1 MIREQD
7 KNLLKDL
14 FQKELTNPVK
24 LIMFTQQ
31 QSPLILTVVNTCEWC
46 EETEALLKE
55 ISELSENI
63 NVEIYDF
70 VKEEDKSKELG
81 IDKIPAIAIIGA
93 EDYGIRFY
101 GIPAGYEFT
110 TFIEDIIDVSKG
122 KTNLSEKAKERLK
135 DIKKDVYIQVYVTP
149 T

>member
-31 QSPLILTVVNTCEWC
+31 QSPLILPVMNTCEWC
-46 EETEALLKE
+46 KETEDLLKE
-55 ISELSENI
+55 IGELSENI
-63 NVEIYDF
+63 NIEIYDL
-70 VKEEDKSKELG
+70 VKEEDKAKQLR

-93 EDYGIRFY
+93 EDYGIRFF

-110 TFIEDIIDVSKG
+110 AFIEDIIDVSKG
-122 KTNLSEKAKERLK
+122 TTNLSEKTKERLK
-135 DIKKDVYIQVYVTP
+135 DIKKDIYIQVYTTP

>member
-14 FQKELTNPVK
+14 FQNELTNPVK

-31 QSPLILTVVNTCEWC
+31 QSPLILPVVNTCEWC

-70 VKEEDKSKELG
+70 VKEEDKAKELG

-93 EDYGIRFY
+93 EDYRIRFY

-122 KTNLSEKAKERLK
+122 KTNLSEKTKERLK